1 METIPVVL
9 LLLVA
14 VTLLSIAARRV
25 HLPYP
30 AVMVLG
36 GLIISL
42 VPNLPHVEAKPEFLL
57 IVFLPPLLYAAA
69 WQTSWRDFRANLRPI
84 MLLAVGFVVFTTFIV
99 GGIAHWMIPGMT
111 WAAAIALGAIIS
123 PPDAIAAV
131 AITDRL
137 GVPKRIVTVLE
148 GESLVND
155 ASGLALYSLAFP
167 RR

>member
-131 AITDRL
+131 AITD
-137 GVPKRIVTVLE
+137 
-148 GESLVND
+148 
-155 ASGLALYSLAFP
+155 
-167 RR
+167 